1 VWTVYTEPNTIR
13 GRRDCSVDGIHRSL
27 SGEGGLVVWTVYT
40 EHYQGKEEEDGNA
53 AACFEPALSLS
64 PHAPLTTALIRCCRS
79 TKSAVAAD
87 DLKFSV
93 QKGARSTAGE

>member
-1 VWTVYTEPNTIR
+1 
-13 GRRDCSVDGIHRSL
+13 
-27 SGEGGLVVWTVYT
+27 VWTVYT

-64 PHAPLTTALIRCCRS
+64 PHASLTTALIRRCRS